1 MMVLKTF
8 FLLCCFLVGV
18 DLSFH
23 SWQSPGVYPGILL
36 FRDIGIIF
44 LKYFPQVIKFTY
56 LCSPNR
62 QKMHLTAERKKEI
75 FTKFGGNDRNTGST
89 EAQIAMFTERI
100 NFISGHLKTA
110 KKDKS
115 AELSLIKL
123 VGKRRSLLN
132 YLAKQD
138 IFKYRNLIKEL
149 GLRK

>member
-1 MMVLKTF
+1 LGEIDEGKRKNFNYFSQT
-8 FLLCCFLVGV
+8 
-18 DLSFH
+18 
-23 SWQSPGVYPGILL
+23 
-36 FRDIGIIF
+36 
-44 LKYFPQVIKFTY
+44 FPQCVNIDY
-56 LCSPNR
+56 ICSPIVR
-62 QKMHLTAERKKEI
+62 IMHLTTERKKEL
-75 FTKFGGNDRNTGST
+75 FTQFGGSSTNTGST

-132 YLAKQD
+132 YLAKKD
-138 IFKYRNLIKEL
+138 IFKYRALIKEL

>member
-1 MMVLKTF
+1 
-8 FLLCCFLVGV
+8 LVV
-18 DLSFH
+18 RFQPSAFSRQRSAESRLPTTDH
-23 SWQSPGVYPGILL
+23 RSPNTDHRSQNKH
-36 FRDIGIIF
+36 FS
-44 LKYFPQVIKFTY
+44 KYFPQVIKFTY